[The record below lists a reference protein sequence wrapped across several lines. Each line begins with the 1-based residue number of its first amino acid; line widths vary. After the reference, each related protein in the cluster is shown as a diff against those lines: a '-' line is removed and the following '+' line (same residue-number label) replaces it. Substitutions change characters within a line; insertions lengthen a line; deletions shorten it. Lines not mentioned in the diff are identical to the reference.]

1 MHPRG
6 GHSACVFYVVIESLT
21 AFVLWKFLWRIVK
34 VLFRCIE
41 NDMKKKSKKK
51 GEEKER
57 KRRKETRRKNETLRN
72 SEK

>member
-41 NDMKKKSKKK
+41 NDMKKKKQKK
-51 GEEKER
+51 GGGKGKKEEKGNEEKER
-57 KRRKETRRKNETLRN
+57 NVA
-72 SEK
+72 